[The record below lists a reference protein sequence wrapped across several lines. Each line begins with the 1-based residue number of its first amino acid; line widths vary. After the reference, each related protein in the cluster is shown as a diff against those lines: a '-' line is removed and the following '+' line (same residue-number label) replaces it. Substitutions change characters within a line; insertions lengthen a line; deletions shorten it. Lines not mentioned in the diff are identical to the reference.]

1 MHIVLS
7 VVGNLSK
14 IEKVNLLASETNWAW
29 TQAVRDIFQPRGI
42 NLMTAKN
49 ADEFVDVIEK
59 KPIHATIV
67 DMDTKAGGFV
77 IVRIIRKVNPAV
89 PCIMLS
95 SKGESQTLGKALA
108 LGIFSVIDKPV
119 DMTVLQQQLN
129 RLFVK
134 KYNSTIFGI

>member
-1 MHIVLS
+1 M
-7 VVGNLSK
+7 VGNLT
-14 IEKVNLLASETNWAW
+14 EKQEINLLASETNWAW
-29 TQAVRDIFQPRGI
+29 EKAVRDVFRPCGV
-42 NLMTAKN
+42 NLVTAKN
-49 ADEFVDVIEK
+49 ADEFVNVIEK
-59 KPIHATIV
+59 KPVHATIV
-67 DMDTKAGGFV
+67 DMDTLAGGFV

-95 SKGESQTLGKALA
+95 SQSEGRTLDKALS

-119 DMTVLQQQLN
+119 DMSILQEQLN